1 MKVSIIVPAYNA
13 APTLAECIDACLKQ
27 TWEDREVIVVDDGS
41 TDDTPR
47 IAQSYPVHYIRQENS
62 GPAAARNHGAWVAKG
77 AVVAFTDADCVP
89 HPDWVEHL
97 MEGIG
102 GTVVAAGGTYG
113 IANPE
118 SLLARMVNEEIAV
131 RHERLGEL
139 VDFLGSFNVA
149 YRKDAFDAV
158 GGFDESF
165 RMASAEDNDLSYR
178 LQDAGYLL
186 RFCPEAVVDHFH
198 PTRLWPYLRTQ
209 MWHGYWRVK
218 LYRKHA
224 GRARKG
230 DQYAGLADLLAP
242 ALTLIWMAG
251 VGALLGSVF
260 WSVVMDGAV
269 LPVILACLV
278 FSAYSAASI
287 AFRTRMTH
295 EVRLRLKDSR
305 AASFQLVVMLRD
317 LARGIGMVLGLLR
330 FGLPLRGRT

>member
-1 MKVSIIVPAYNA
+1 MRVSIIVPAYNA
-13 APTLAECIDACLKQ
+13 SATLAGCIEACLNQ
-27 TWEDREVIVVDDGS
+27 TWEDREVIIVDDGS

-62 GPAAARNHGAWVAKG
+62 GPAAARNRGAREAQG
-77 AVVAFTDADCVP
+77 AVLAFTDSDCIP
-89 HPDWVEHL
+89 CPDWVERL
-97 MEGIG
+97 AGGIG
-102 GTVVAAGGTYG
+102 GQVAAVGGTYG

-186 RFCPEAVVDHFH
+186 RFCPEAIVDHFH

-230 DQYAGLADLLAP
+230 DQYAGLGDLLAP
-242 ALTLIWMAG
+242 GMGLGLIALVACIP
-251 VGALLGSVF
+251 LLTFLWSGPPWPLVVISAVYCGLYGSVHSPMTRRIRRRSGSIQANSF
-260 WSVVMDGAV
+260 EVVA
-269 LPVILACLV
+269 
-278 FSAYSAASI
+278 
-287 AFRTRMTH
+287 
-295 EVRLRLKDSR
+295 
-305 AASFQLVVMLRD
+305 MLRD
-317 LARGIGMVLGLLR
+317 IARGIGMVLGILR
-330 FGLPLRGRT
+330 FGLPLPGKS

>member
-13 APTLAECIDACLKQ
+13 SATLARCLEACLNQ
-27 TWEDREVIVVDDGS
+27 TWEDCEVIVVDDGS

-47 IAQSYPVHYIRQENS
+47 IAQSYPVHYIRQLNS
-62 GPAAARNHGAWVAKG
+62 GPAAARNHGARVARG
-77 AVVAFTDADCVP
+77 AVVAFTDSDCVP
-89 HPDWVEHL
+89 RPDCVERL
-97 MEGIG
+97 VLAIG
-102 GTVVAAGGTYG
+102 GRIAAAGGTYG

-131 RHERLGEL
+131 RHERLGER

-149 YRKDAFDAV
+149 YEKEAFTAV

-178 LQDAGYLL
+178 LQDAGYQL

-230 DQYAGLADLLAP
+230 DQYAGLADLVAPGMGLGFVALAACVP
-242 ALTLIWMAG
+242 
-251 VGALLGSVF
+251 LLSF
-260 WSVVMDGAV
+260 LWSVSSRPLILLSAV
-269 LPVILACLV
+269 YCGLYGTVHLP
-278 FSAYSAASI
+278 
-287 AFRTRMTH
+287 MTH
-295 EVRLRLKDSR
+295 QVRRRLGFVW
-305 AASFQLVVMLRD
+305 AGSFQVVAILRD
-317 LARGIGMVLGLLR
+317 IARGIGMFLGLLR
-330 FGLPLRGRT
+330 FGLPLPGRS